1 MKALRKYLGI
11 VWLLLGP
18 GSILFLAM
26 QAAKKLSMPTST
38 VNDTLQWSIIIGI
51 FVPIAFGL
59 MIFGWYA
66 LQGEY
71 DEAEA

>member
-18 GSILFLAM
+18 GSILFLIL
-26 QAAKKLSMPTST
+26 QAAKKLSLPTAT
-38 VNDTLQWSIIIGI
+38 VNDTLQWGIIIGI

-71 DEAEA
+71 DEAEV

>member
-18 GSILFLAM
+18 ASILFLAM

-38 VNDTLQWSIIIGI
+38 VNDTLQWGIIIGI

>member
-38 VNDTLQWSIIIGI
+38 VNDTLQWGIIIGI